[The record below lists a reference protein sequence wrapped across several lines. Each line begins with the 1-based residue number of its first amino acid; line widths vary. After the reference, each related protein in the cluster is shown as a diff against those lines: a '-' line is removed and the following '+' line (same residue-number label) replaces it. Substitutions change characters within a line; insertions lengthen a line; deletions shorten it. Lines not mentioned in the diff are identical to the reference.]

1 MENVSLTDYLSV
13 SRITLLEEISSKK
26 RVFEL
31 LGKLLADKL
40 ENVQATQICAGLLAR
55 ERLGTTALGEGV
67 AIPHCRIDN
76 ISAIRCAVIKLEHGV
91 DFDAP
96 DGDKVCLLCAL
107 LVPAEASDQHLQV
120 LSQLAE
126 FLSQPK
132 NRAALRGCEN
142 AQQLL
147 AAFAHTPDKH
157 AA

>member
-1 MENVSLTDYLSV
+1 MENAPLADYLSI
-13 SRITLLEEISSKK
+13 SRITLLKEISSKK

-31 LGKLLADKL
+31 LGKLLADNL
-40 ENVQATQICAGLLAR
+40 ENVQATQICSGLLAR

-76 ISAIRCAVIKLEHGV
+76 ISAIRCAVIKLDHGV

-96 DGDKVCLLCAL
+96 DGARASLICGL
-107 LVPAEASDQHLQV
+107 LVPAEATDQHLQV

-126 FLSQPK
+126 FLSRPK
-132 NRAALRGCEN
+132 NRAALCACEN

-147 AAFAHTPDKH
+147 AAFAHAPDKH